1 MRGYVYD
8 IASLML
14 ISLSIYFFYRS
25 IAFLTTGDYVSGVV
39 ATVIGFFVIRV
50 GVELSRVALVA
61 SAQNGESPRTPPP

>member
-25 IAFLTTGDYVSGVV
+25 VAFLTTGDYVSGII
-39 ATVIGFFVIRV
+39 ATLIGFFVIRV

-61 SAQNGESPRTPPP
+61 SAPDEPSS

>member
-14 ISLSIYFFYRS
+14 IALSIYFFYRS
-25 IAFLTTGDYVSGVV
+25 VAFLTVGDYVGGVV
-39 ATVIGFFVIRV
+39 STLIGFLVIRV

-61 SAQNGESPRTPPP
+61 AANDAQGGRSS